1 MWVICVLAGW
11 LAGWLAECAVRGRAI
26 AVRCVD
32 DMCMWVSM
40 LIQHKD
46 GSDSVAQGLNY
57 VYARHRDSSSCF

>member
-11 LAGWLAECAVRGRAI
+11 LAGWLSVLCEAGRLRSD
-26 AVRCVD
+26 VLT
-32 DMCMWVSM
+32 MCLWVSM

>member
-32 DMCMWVSM
+32 DVSVGV
-40 LIQHKD
+40 D
-46 GSDSVAQGLNY
+46 VDPAQ
-57 VYARHRDSSSCF
+57 RWE